1 MSAAAGTLPRA
12 AIDAKIV
19 ALTSSVAVGLGVGL
33 AGFVQNE
40 PAPYELY
47 MVALI
52 GIWALFG
59 LAISRTTAPLLVLW
73 IVYLIGGMVS
83 MTQMGDLND
92 TPLYLAVTAFLAL
105 TAVFVAAIVEKRA
118 GLLRPIFI
126 GWTLAACLTG
136 LLGIL
141 GYFGAFPGAERF
153 TLYDRAAG
161 AFKDPNV
168 FGPFLVLPAVWLLH
182 GLVTG
187 RLMKM
192 PVQAAGL
199 LILSF
204 AIFLS
209 FSRGAWGLYALSAL
223 TVCAAVFL
231 NSSSNKLRL
240 RILVM
245 ALIGMGVI
253 ALAVM
258 VALQIPQ
265 VATLFETRAQL
276 VQDYDG
282 ARLGRF
288 ARYGLGF
295 ALAMEHPLGIGPLVF
310 GTIFGEDTHNIW
322 LKALM
327 DYGWLG
333 FAAYVSLLVF
343 TVAAGF
349 RILFRQR
356 VWQPFLLCAWV
367 VFVGHILLGTVI
379 DMDHWR
385 HFYLLMG
392 IIWGCVG
399 LEARHQASGSAAS
412 PANSIAPRNYALAL
426 PGPSN

>member
-1 MSAAAGTLPRA
+1 MSAAATLPRA
-12 AIDAKIV
+12 AIDGKLL
-19 ALTSSVAVGLGVGL
+19 ALASSGAVAVGVAL

-47 MVALI
+47 MVGLI

-59 LAISRTTAPLLVLW
+59 LAISRTTAVLLTLW

-83 MTQMGDLND
+83 MTQMSELRD
-92 TPLYLAVTAFLAL
+92 TPLYLAVTGFLAL
-105 TAVFVAAIVEKRA
+105 TAVFFAAVVENRHA
-118 GLLRPIFI
+118 LLRPIFI

-182 GLVTG
+182 GLLTG
-187 RLMKM
+187 RMAKM
-192 PVQAAGL
+192 PLQALGL
-199 LILSF
+199 LVLSL

-209 FSRGAWGLYALSAL
+209 FSRGAWGLYAFSMICVIGAMF
-223 TVCAAVFL
+223 AV
-231 NSSSNKLRL
+231 SSSDRLKL

-245 ALIGMGVI
+245 ALVGVGLVALAIAI
-253 ALAVM
+253 ALQV
-258 VALQIPQ
+258 PQ
-265 VATLFETRAQL
+265 VAALFETRAQL

-295 ALAMEHPLGIGPLVF
+295 ALATEHPFGIGPLVF

-333 FAAYVSLLVF
+333 FAAYVCLAVL
-343 TVAAGF
+343 TVAMGF
-349 RILFRQR
+349 RILLRDR
-356 VWQPFLLCAWV
+356 PWQPYLLCAWA
-367 VFVGHILLGTVI
+367 VFVGHLVLGTVI

-399 LEARHQASGSAAS
+399 LEIRHQRTTFA
-412 PANSIAPRNYALAL
+412 PA
-426 PGPSN
+426 